1 MKNAR
6 VLLVDPPINK
16 ITIGA
21 GMVSLNEP
29 LALEVLASVLH
40 DFEVKILDMRID
52 PDLSTVLKDFN
63 PDIVG
68 ITCFTTSVYTVKDI
82 IKTVKLFDDKILT
95 VVGGHHPTLVPED
108 FNDEF
113 TDIIVLGEGQFTFRE
128 LLESHINHGN
138 HKKIKGLAIP
148 ENGRLFYTGERNLIS
163 NLDDSPLPDR
173 KLTKK
178 YRDKYFRG
186 NWRPVAS
193 IMTSRG
199 CPFRCNFCSVW
210 KEERGKYRV
219 HSPER
224 VVEELSNIDE
234 KYVSISDDNFFHDI
248 NRAEEVYKLI
258 KSKGIKKIYKLIGRS
273 DTIVK
278 KPDLV
283 EKWAEI
289 GMKSVIIGFESF
301 RDEEL
306 VSINKHC
313 SVNQNNEAINI
324 LIKNNITVSGHFIVN
339 PNYSEEDFKA
349 LGDYVEE
356 MKIDEPVFCILTPL
370 PGTVLYEEKKNILTT
385 NNYELFDLIHAV
397 LPTRLSI
404 NDFYRQ
410 YAELY
415 KRFYVRN
422 KQDNPGRSFV
432 TAEVIDK
439 IWFDGN

>member
-40 DFEVKILDMRID
+40 DYEVKILDMRID
-52 PDLSTVLKDFN
+52 PDLSTVLKDFR

-82 IKTVKLFDDKILT
+82 IKTVILFDDKILT

-128 LLESHINHGN
+128 LLESHINNGN

-173 KLTKK
+173 KLTEK

-186 NWRPVAS
+186 NWRPIAS

-324 LIKNNITVSGHFIVN
+324 LIKNNVTVSGHFIVN

-422 KQDNPGRSFV
+422 KQDNSGRSFV